1 MLAVIRQASRLD
13 CVIVSDAVNAVRRR
27 GGARAAFRVV
37 AVVLGLGVAGC
48 ESMRDVPPP
57 QAPAQ
62 SDVAW
67 KPFVLPTKR
76 ETRYVRSVIDGRPVI
91 QADADNAV
99 SLYRRAMRIE
109 PEKLGHLSFSWM
121 VPKLIDTADL
131 SIQSSEDAPVR
142 IVLAFDGD
150 RSKLSLKNRMLFD
163 LLEAVIGEEP
173 PYATLMYVWDSRAPL
188 ESVILS
194 ARTDRI
200 RKIVVDSGSDQT
212 SIWRFHERD
221 VVGDYRRAFG
231 EEPGALVSVA
241 LMTDSDNT
249 RTTVRAYYG
258 DVRFS
263 GRDGAMR

>member
-1 MLAVIRQASRLD
+1 
-13 CVIVSDAVNAVRRR
+13 
-27 GGARAAFRVV
+27 
-37 AVVLGLGVAGC
+37 
-48 ESMRDVPPP
+48 
-57 QAPAQ
+57 
-62 SDVAW
+62 
-67 KPFVLPTKR
+67 
-76 ETRYVRSVIDGRPVI
+76 
-91 QADADNAV
+91 
-99 SLYRRAMRIE
+99 
-109 PEKLGHLSFSWM
+109 M

-150 RSKLSLKNRMLFD
+150 RSKLSFKNRMLFD

-212 SIWRFHERD
+212 AIWRFHERD

-258 DVRFS
+258 EVRFS